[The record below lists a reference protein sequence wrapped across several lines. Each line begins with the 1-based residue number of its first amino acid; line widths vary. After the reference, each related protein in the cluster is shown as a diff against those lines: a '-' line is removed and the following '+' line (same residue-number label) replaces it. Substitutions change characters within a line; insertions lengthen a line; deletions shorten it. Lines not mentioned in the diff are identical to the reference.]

1 MSLILSIVTKLSKLS
16 TSSATLSCEQQTTTK
31 MHNKNRPRLNRSTMF
46 VVGLTYL
53 LSHSKKKISTFRT
66 EIPRK
71 PIKFGYFGGF
81 QIIKLDFFEPLHIS
95 CHFKTERKKKL
106 PKINSTQFFSFEV
119 SYDRIN
125 TLLRYPIFC
134 SCLVL
139 GFIEQFVD

>member
-53 LSHSKKKISTFRT
+53 LPHSKKKISTFRT

-81 QIIKLDFFEPLHIS
+81 RIIKLDFFEPLHIS
-95 CHFKTERKKKL
+95 CHFKTERKKNCQKS
-106 PKINSTQFFSFEV
+106 IRHNSFPSRSLTIASTLC
-119 SYDRIN
+119 YD
-125 TLLRYPIFC
+125 TLYFA
-134 SCLVL
+134 LV
-139 GFIEQFVD
+139 